1 MKSYRHIIIFLF
13 ASLILISCN
22 ESASS
27 KIKSD
32 NQNKTQVQ
40 QSYAEITFDRI
51 FHDFGTIKEG
61 EIAKTVFS
69 FTNTGEND
77 LYIVD
82 AIGSCGCTVPKYP
95 KNIAIKPGESGEI
108 EVNFDS
114 MEDLAYS
121 KKWLKSLL
129 TLYLGVNFYEYKH
142 LLNQK
147 IINHG
152 VTISLSSFNSI
163 SLFILYNNTFNEKEQ

>member
-1 MKSYRHIIIFLF
+1 MKNYRHNIIFLL
-13 ASLILISCN
+13 ASFILISCN

-51 FHDFGTIKEG
+51 FHDFGTINEG

-69 FTNTGEND
+69 FTNTGENY

-82 AIGSCGCTVPKYP
+82 AI
-95 KNIAIKPGESGEI
+95 
-108 EVNFDS
+108 
-114 MEDLAYS
+114 
-121 KKWLKSLL
+121 
-129 TLYLGVNFYEYKH
+129 
-142 LLNQK
+142 
-147 IINHG
+147 
-152 VTISLSSFNSI
+152 
-163 SLFILYNNTFNEKEQ
+163 

>member
-1 MKSYRHIIIFLF
+1 MKYNRHIILFLLTSF
-13 ASLILISCN
+13 VLFSCN

-27 KIKSD
+27 KIKPD
-32 NQNKTQVQ
+32 NQNKTQYQ
-40 QSYAEITFDRI
+40 ASYAEITFDRI

-114 MEDLAYS
+114 NGRP
-121 KKWLKSLL
+121 SLQQKMVKVSAN
-129 TLYLGVNFYEYKH
+129 TLSGGE
-142 LLNQK
+142 LLRIQAFVEPK
-147 IINHG
+147 
-152 VTISLSSFNSI
+152 
-163 SLFILYNNTFNEKEQ
+163 NN